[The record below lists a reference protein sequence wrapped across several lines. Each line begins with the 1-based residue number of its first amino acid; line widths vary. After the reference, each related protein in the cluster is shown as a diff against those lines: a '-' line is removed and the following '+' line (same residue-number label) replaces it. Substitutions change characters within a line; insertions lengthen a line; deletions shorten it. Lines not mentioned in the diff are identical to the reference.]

1 MIGTDAFY
9 FKKINGHYTKWRSG
23 GRVIIENDVE
33 VGAGCTINRGVS
45 GETII
50 GEGTKMDC
58 QVHIGHG
65 VVIGK
70 HCLIVAQTG
79 IAGKSSIGDY
89 STIYGQVGI
98 AQNVHIG
105 AKSVILGK
113 SGVSKDLE
121 GGKTYYGT
129 PAGDAKEKFR
139 EIAAVKMLIDESAI

>member
-1 MIGTDAFY
+1 
-9 FKKINGHYTKWRSG
+9 
-23 GRVIIENDVE
+23 
-33 VGAGCTINRGVS
+33 
-45 GETII
+45 
-50 GEGTKMDC
+50 MDC

-70 HCLIVAQTG
+70 HCLIIAQTG

-139 EIAAVKMLIDESAI
+139 EIAAVKMLIDESTI